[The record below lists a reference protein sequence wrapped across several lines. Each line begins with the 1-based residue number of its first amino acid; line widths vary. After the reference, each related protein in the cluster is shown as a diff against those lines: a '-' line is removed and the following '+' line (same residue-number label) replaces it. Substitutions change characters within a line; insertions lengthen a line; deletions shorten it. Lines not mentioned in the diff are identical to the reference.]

1 MAEPVW
7 LGLSESERSERP
19 TSGEVMRTR
28 RCSPFHLATTQHASM
43 STTRAALVARTL
55 FASATTRSQPAPAC
69 RAARAFSS
77 TSPSPFTWTRAPRS
91 DVPLPWFVDPE
102 TAPTASPQPA
112 SPQLAT
118 APVPSPPPPHL
129 PQALHSLHNYLSTS
143 PFLDRDELAYIH
155 AREADPEGSWCDWV
169 VVATLKEGRERGI
182 RGAVEGVRR
191 HVRPH
196 FPLSSGLAQSSR

>member
-1 MAEPVW
+1 M
-7 LGLSESERSERP
+7 
-19 TSGEVMRTR
+19 T
-28 RCSPFHLATTQHASM
+28 
-43 STTRAALVARTL
+43 TTRAALAARTL
-55 FASATTRSQPAPAC
+55 FATATTRSQSAPVS

-77 TSPSPFTWTRAPRS
+77 RPPSHFASTRATNS

-118 APVPSPPPPHL
+118 APVPTPPPRHL
-129 PQALHSLHNYLSTS
+129 PPALHPLHDYLSTS

-169 VVATLKEGRERGI
+169 VVATLKDGRERGI

-191 HVRPH
+191 H
-196 FPLSSGLAQSSR
+196 